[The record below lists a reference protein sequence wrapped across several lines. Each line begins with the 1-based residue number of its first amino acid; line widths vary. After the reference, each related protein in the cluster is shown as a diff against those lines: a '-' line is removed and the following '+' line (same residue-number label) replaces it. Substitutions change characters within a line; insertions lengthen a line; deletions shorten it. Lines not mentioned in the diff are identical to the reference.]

1 MHRNSISSWIHYEKL
16 NKKIPKPLKLDLEK
30 MHSEIPLKLAHFLQG
45 IISINMI
52 QIAQW
57 GCTKALLRQSGRLL
71 KRGKFPIIYGPLKV
85 GNKNISQSNYFF

>member
-30 MHSEIPLKLAHFLQG
+30 MHSEIPLKLAHLLQG

-52 QIAQW
+52 HEAEW
-57 GCTKALLRQSGRLL
+57 SCTVALFRESRKLLNKRQFLIL
-71 KRGKFPIIYGPLKV
+71 YGPFKIY
-85 GNKNISQSNYFF
+85 NKHTSKSNY